1 MARRGSGKNP
11 ALDFGGRMAEASSL
25 GVILGGRTT
34 PAVRLRQEVMAEP
47 LALVDRLDYAPR
59 QLNIILRLLWPY
71 VHRLEQVASSL
82 QLRRCC

>member
-1 MARRGSGKNP
+1 MWPGEDRAKIPHSTSGGAWLKRRRSGS
-11 ALDFGGRMAEASSL
+11 LSVSSL
-25 GVILGGRTT
+25 G
-34 PAVRLRQEVMAEP
+34 VRLRQEVMAEP